1 MKLKFNIDEAVSR
14 GKQLKRNWSFGFN
27 TCHAALWLR
36 KDLPAQADE
45 MKRLGFQYVR
55 FHNTISSYT
64 GIYSENE
71 QGQPQ
76 YDFTRFDAVFDR
88 VLATGYYPFFEISYC
103 PELLSPEKK
112 SFLYYECYNNKPVD
126 YEKWDALIEAI
137 ARHAVARYGLECVRK
152 WYFEVWNEPDI
163 AFESGQKE
171 AYFELYDHT
180 VLAVR
185 RADNSL
191 RVGGPATSKCLWIPE
206 FIEHIVSGS
215 AVSGGKPVPCDFIST
230 HCYPSDLAFL
240 PSDVGDVKLQN
251 SNIMRQMF
259 SSVRACMDASPLR
272 ELPLIMGEWNSSAG
286 PMALNHD
293 EKNNAAFIV
302 KIFDELRDVIDGS
315 LYWNMSDIYEEQG
328 FHYIPF
334 HGGYGLINV
343 NGIPKSSYRAFELL
357 NMLSGL
363 ELPAAKENAPES
375 LGAIA
380 AYDPEQGCAEILVY
394 NYAEPDDP
402 CPREC
407 ALQIELLGGG
417 ALCAQCD
424 TLAITDKQGSAYEWW
439 RAVGSP
445 DFLDLDTLQFLM
457 KKSQMA
463 QAHSL
468 LLRDGQNA
476 PYRVEANLAPGD
488 VQLFRIRL

>member
-1 MKLKFNIDEAVSR
+1 
-14 GKQLKRNWSFGFN
+14 
-27 TCHAALWLR
+27 
-36 KDLPAQADE
+36 
-45 MKRLGFQYVR
+45 
-55 FHNTISSYT
+55 
-64 GIYSENE
+64 
-71 QGQPQ
+71 
-76 YDFTRFDAVFDR
+76 
-88 VLATGYYPFFEISYC
+88 
-103 PELLSPEKK
+103 
-112 SFLYYECYNNKPVD
+112 
-126 YEKWDALIEAI
+126 
-137 ARHAVARYGLECVRK
+137 
-152 WYFEVWNEPDI
+152 
-163 AFESGQKE
+163 
-171 AYFELYDHT
+171 
-180 VLAVR
+180 
-185 RADNSL
+185 
-191 RVGGPATSKCLWIPE
+191 
-206 FIEHIVSGS
+206 
-215 AVSGGKPVPCDFIST
+215 
-230 HCYPSDLAFL
+230 
-240 PSDVGDVKLQN
+240 
-251 SNIMRQMF
+251 
-259 SSVRACMDASPLR
+259 
-272 ELPLIMGEWNSSAG
+272 
-286 PMALNHD
+286 
-293 EKNNAAFIV
+293 
-302 KIFDELRDVIDGS
+302 
-315 LYWNMSDIYEEQG
+315 MSDIYEEQG

-488 VQLFRIRL
+488 VQLLRIRL

>member
-1 MKLKFNIDEAVSR
+1 MKLKLNVDEALSR
-14 GKQLKRNWSFGFN
+14 GKPLKRNWSFGFN

-36 KDLPAQADE
+36 EDLPAQADE
-45 MKRLGFQYVR
+45 MKRLGFRYVR
-55 FHNTISSYT
+55 FHNTISGYT
-64 GIYSENE
+64 GIYSEDAD
-71 QGQPQ
+71 GRPQ
-76 YDFTRFDAVFDR
+76 YDFERFDAIFDR
-88 VLATGYYPFFEISYC
+88 VIEAGYYPFFEISYC

-126 YEKWDALIEAI
+126 YQKWDDLVEAI
-137 ARHAVARYGLECVRK
+137 VRHAIARYGLDCVRK

-163 AFESGQKE
+163 AFESGEKE

-185 RADNSL
+185 RADGRL

-206 FIEHIVSGS
+206 FIDHIVNGS
-215 AVSGGKPVPCDFIST
+215 EISGGRPLPCDFIST

-251 SNIMRQMF
+251 SNVMYEMF
-259 SSVRACMDASPLR
+259 SAVRACMDASPLR
-272 ELPLIMGEWNSSAG
+272 GLPLIMGEWNSSAG

-293 EKNNAAFIV
+293 EKNNSAFIV

-334 HGGYGLINV
+334 HGGYGLTNV

-357 NMLSGL
+357 NLLSGT
-363 ELPAAKENAPES
+363 EMAAVKEGAPDG

-380 AYDPEQGCAEILVY
+380 AFDPKQNCAEILVY
-394 NYAEPDDP
+394 NYTEPDEP
-402 CPREC
+402 HPQEC
-407 ALQIELLGGG
+407 TVQIELHGGS
-417 ALCAQCD
+417 ALCARCES
-424 TLAITDKQGSAYEWW
+424 LAINDEQGSAYEWW
-439 RAVGSP
+439 RRVGSP
-445 DFLDLDTLQFLM
+445 DFLNPDTMQLLV
-457 KKSQMA
+457 KKSQM
-463 QAHSL
+463 QQSHRL
-468 LLRDGQNA
+468 LLR
-476 PYRVEANLAPGD
+476 EARDAAFRTECRLAPGD
-488 VQLFRIRL
+488 VQLLRVWL